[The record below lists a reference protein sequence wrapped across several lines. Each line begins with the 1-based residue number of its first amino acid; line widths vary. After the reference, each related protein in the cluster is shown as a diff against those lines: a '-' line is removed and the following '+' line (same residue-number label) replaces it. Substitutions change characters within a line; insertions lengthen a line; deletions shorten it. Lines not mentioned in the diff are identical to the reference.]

1 MALRQR
7 ADAACCCWR
16 LKRWAASGQIL
27 GYRLL
32 HRGWILSDE
41 DRFTELC
48 RCYQHRIAGYALRR
62 TGNAADAA
70 DVTAEVFLVAWRRI
84 ADVPGG
90 DGALPWL
97 YATARRTLA
106 NHRRGDLR
114 RSQLA
119 TRLADQLPNQ
129 LSTPEALF
137 PDDLAAAREAF
148 QSLDEADRELLS
160 LIGWEDLGRD
170 TVAEILGCSRTA
182 VRVRLHRARRRF
194 AASLAACGID
204 HYGRPTSVP
213 ASGRRGQQQDTE
225 ERTA

>member
-1 MALRQR
+1 M
-7 ADAACCCWR
+7 
-16 LKRWAASGQIL
+16 
-27 GYRLL
+27 
-32 HRGWILSDE
+32 LSDE

-48 RCYQHRIAGYALRR
+48 QRYQHSIAGYALRR
-62 TGNAADAA
+62 TGNTADAA

-84 ADVPGG
+84 ADVPHG

-97 YATARRTLA
+97 YATARRTVA
-106 NHRRGDLR
+106 NHRRGALR

-119 TRLADQLPNQ
+119 TRLADQLPKQPN
-129 LSTPEALF
+129 SFDPPFE
-137 PDDLAAAREAF
+137 DDLAAAREAF

-160 LIGWEDLGRD
+160 LIGWEDLDRH

-194 AASLAACGID
+194 AASLAARGID

-213 ASGRRGQQQDTE
+213 ASGRRGQEQGTE